1 MTADD
6 LVCCRLP
13 GCAARLVRCVV
24 VAESSRADVNR
35 VWSWCCA
42 VVLCGPSA
50 VAPAGRRRCR
60 LSLLLVSWLSALAA
74 CLRRSLRVF
83 LQVVDSRLLPRVLGL
98 LPAGG

>member
-1 MTADD
+1 MISSAVD
-6 LVCCRLP
+6 CRAVLL
-13 GCAARLVRCVV
+13 GWFAVVV
-24 VAESSRADVNR
+24 VAESSRADVNC